1 MPRQLGAE
9 LFLRHRA
16 DRFAGVGPAHEQPQR
31 QRHQDDD
38 GERDDARHGEKG
50 RADFDHVE
58 GVRQVDGAGIG
69 AKGDEQRILDND
81 REPERHQQDVA
92 IVAVA
97 GRADDK
103 ALQNV
108 AEPEKQQRQ
117 RHRREVRIEAEHF
130 IGKERGE
137 HGRGQQRAVGEVDD
151 VQHAVDQR
159 QPERD
164 QGIHGPGQQSVEH
177 RRNEDGR

>member
-1 MPRQLGAE
+1 MSVR
-9 LFLRHRA
+9 
-16 DRFAGVGPAHEQPQR
+16 AHEQPQR
-31 QRHQDDD
+31 QRDQYDD
-38 GERDDARHGEKG
+38 GKRDNARHGEKG

-58 GVRQVDGAGIG
+58 GVSQIDGAGIG
-69 AKGDEQRILDND
+69 AEDDQQRILDDD
-81 REPERHQQDVA
+81 REPERHQKDVA

-103 ALQNV
+103 ALQRV
-108 AEPEKQQRQ
+108 AEPEKQHRQ
-117 RHRREVRIEAEHF
+117 RHRREVRIEAEHL
-130 IGKERGE
+130 IGKERRE
-137 HGRGQQRAVGEVDD
+137 HRRGQQRAVGEIDD

-164 QGIHGPGQQSVEH
+164 QGIHGPGHQSVEH